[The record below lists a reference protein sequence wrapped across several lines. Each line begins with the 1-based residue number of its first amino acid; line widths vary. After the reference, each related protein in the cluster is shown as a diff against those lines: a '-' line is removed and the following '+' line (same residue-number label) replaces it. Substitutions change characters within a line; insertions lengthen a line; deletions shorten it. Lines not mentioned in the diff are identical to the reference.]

1 MAKAKP
7 AAKKSSKKSKGGKS
21 KKRKSDES
29 LSGRP
34 IIVKGGALPG
44 DDQATTNGYT
54 VLVEAEFPANTSY
67 HPGSDYEYWSTFPGN
82 LVPPVVTLLVKV
94 DGEEIEIKVEDTVWS
109 ITLET

>member
-7 AAKKSSKKSKGGKS
+7 AAKKSSKKSKGGK
-21 KKRKSDES
+21 KKRKSNES

-54 VLVEAEFPANTSY
+54 VLVEAEVPANTSF
-67 HPGSDYEYWSTFPGN
+67 HQGAAYEYQSNYPGN
-82 LVPPVVTLLVKV
+82 LVAPIVTLLVKV
-94 DGEEIEIKVEDTVWS
+94 DGEEIEIKVEETVWS